1 MSEAWIEAQF
11 TVGRE
16 LGLHARPSG
25 QIVSLAQGYTAEIEI
40 ARIAAGGGD
49 AEGEWVSGRSVL
61 SILSLAASQG
71 TRLAVRARGGDASE
85 ALAAVGEVIA
95 AGDD

>member
-1 MSEAWIEAQF
+1 MSEAWIEAQY

-40 ARIAAGGGD
+40 RRASD
-49 AEGEWVSGRSVL
+49 TDGEWVSGRSVL

-71 TRLAVRARGGDASE
+71 TRLAVRARGSDAAQ
-85 ALAAVGEVIA
+85 ALEAVGGVIT